1 MRPSLLAAAADF
13 LLVLRLRHVI
23 KAATLSV
30 FHHIRAKASQT
41 KTTLKHSKH
50 LFCREN
56 PSVPFLCSPFNMIAP
71 ESDKI
76 ASTAV
81 SVSISC
87 SLMRPHTA
95 ALKGVQIHDMTLT
108 IIIIV
113 KIIIT
118 ICYKPITHALPENP
132 WCPKENS
139 FNNSVQ
145 VTTIMLND

>member
-1 MRPSLLAAAADF
+1 MRLSLLAAAADF

-30 FHHIRAKASQT
+30 FHHILAKASQP

-76 ASTAV
+76 ASSAV

-87 SLMRPHTA
+87 SLMRPHTP
-95 ALKGVQIHDMTLT
+95 ALKGVQIYDMTLT
-108 IIIIV
+108 IIII

-139 FNNSVQ
+139 LNNSMQ